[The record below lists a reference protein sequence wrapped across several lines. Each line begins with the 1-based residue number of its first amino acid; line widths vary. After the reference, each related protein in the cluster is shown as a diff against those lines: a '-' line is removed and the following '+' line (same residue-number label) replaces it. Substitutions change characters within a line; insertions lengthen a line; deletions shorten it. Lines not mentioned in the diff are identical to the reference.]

1 MTGDAQLL
9 SANAKESK
17 YITSPTEPKEEKKRV
32 ARTGYRIWWHM
43 SKLVKWATNFSFRLM

>member
-17 YITSPTEPKEEKKRV
+17 YHFPNRTQGRKEK
-32 ARTGYRIWWHM
+32 G
-43 SKLVKWATNFSFRLM
+43 S